1 MLKNTLT
8 HYGLVSVAVHWLVA
22 LTVFGLFALGFWM
35 VDLSYYSSWY
45 RTAPHWHKS
54 IGILLA
60 LVMLFRLGWRLI
72 SPPPPPLVTHKR
84 WERLA
89 ATIVQLA
96 LYLGIGLLIISGY
109 LISTEDGRPIA
120 VFGWFEVPALGALF
134 NRQAD
139 IAGAIHEYTAYGL
152 ITLALLHGLA
162 AVKHHIIDKD
172 STLRRMF
179 GRKPKNRRIQ

>member
-1 MLKNTLT
+1 MLKNTPT
-8 HYGLVSVAVHWLVA
+8 HYGLVSVTVHWLVA

-54 IGILLA
+54 IGILLT

-72 SPPPPPLVTHKR
+72 SPPPSPLATHKR

-89 ATIVQLA
+89 AKTVQLA

-120 VFGWFEVPALGALF
+120 VFDWFEVPALGALF
-134 NRQAD
+134 HRQAD

-152 ITLALLHGLA
+152 ISLALLHGLA

-179 GRKPKNRRIQ
+179 GRKP

>member
-60 LVMLFRLGWRLI
+60 LVMLFRLSWRLI
-72 SPPPPPLVTHKR
+72 SPPPPPLATHKQ
-84 WERLA
+84 WERRIA
-89 ATIVQLA
+89 ALVQLA
-96 LYLGIGLLIISGY
+96 LYLGIAVLIISGY

-134 NRQAD
+134 HRQAD

-162 AVKHHIIDKD
+162 AVKHHSIDKD

-179 GRKPKNRRIQ
+179 GRKP

>member
-1 MLKNTLT
+1 MLKNTFT
-8 HYGLVSVAVHWLVA
+8 HYGIVSVVVHWLVA

-60 LVMLFRLGWRLI
+60 LVILFRLLWRLI
-72 SPPPPPLVTHKR
+72 SPPPPPLASHKD
-84 WERLA
+84 WERRTA
-89 ATIVQLA
+89 AVVQLA
-96 LYLGIGLLIISGY
+96 LYLGIAVLIISGY

-139 IAGAIHEYTAYGL
+139 IAGAIHEYTAYAL
-152 ITLALLHGLA
+152 ITLASLHGLA
-162 AVKHHIIDKD
+162 AVKHHVIDKD
-172 STLRRMF
+172 STLRRVF
-179 GRKPKNRRIQ
+179 GRKP